1 MNQDCRIIKCAALA
15 CAIAASALPG
25 VASADESEWAVRLGV
40 TQLTPANKS
49 DSFTALN
56 LNFPA
61 DAVHVSKKTLPEFD
75 IFYSFSPNIVAEL
88 VLTVPQRHTVTLGG
102 PTQGAELGYFKELP
116 PTLLAQYHFL
126 PGTQFDPYAGAGLN
140 FTWINPVH
148 LSVAGTTLD
157 LKKSSFGPAVQLGV
171 DSNIDKTWFV
181 NLDFKYI
188 LLRTDV
194 SAGGTKLTTA
204 RVDPTLVSLGV
215 GYRF

>member
-1 MNQDCRIIKCAALA
+1 MNQDCRIIQCAALA

-25 VASADESEWAVRLGV
+25 VASADDSEWAVRLGV

-49 DSFTALN
+49 DAFGAVA
-56 LNFPA
+56 A
-61 DAVHVSKKTLPEFD
+61 DAIHVSKKTLPEFD
-75 IFYSFSPNIVAEL
+75 IFYTFTPNIVAEV
-88 VLTVPQRHTVTLGG
+88 VLTVPQKHDVTLNG
-102 PTQGAELGYFKELP
+102 TSLGYFKELP
-116 PTLLAQYHFL
+116 PTFLAQYHFL
-126 PGTQFDPYAGAGLN
+126 PGTQFDPYVGGGLN

-148 LSVAGTTLD
+148 LSGGLD

-171 DSNIDKTWFV
+171 DSNIDKSWYV

-188 LLRTDV
+188 MIRTDV
-194 SAGGTKLTTA
+194 LAAGTKLTTV